1 MFEKKRVQILYFLAF
16 LLPILSWV
24 ICCVKMGIY
33 PFGSRSI
40 MTGDIT
46 YQFIDYLSYFKSIII
61 GNNDFKYTFSK
72 TMGGDMAGFSAYYL
86 ASPFNYFLL
95 LFSDKN
101 LPIGFLIMI
110 IIKSGLMGLSFF
122 HFLSK
127 RFGLKTEA
135 LIFSTTYALMGYIV
149 IYYQLYAY
157 FDILILLPLIT
168 LGIYSI
174 YENPEKKLLYISML
188 FSAVLI
194 NYYVGW
200 MVCIFCVLFFG
211 YISFINGIK
220 KDSTI
225 AFIISSAIAGL
236 LSAFNLIS
244 ALLSMRGEKDNFNF
258 GIYRNFRMIDLFSR
272 FYPNSFKGNISNCLP
287 NVYCGLLLLI
297 LLLVY
302 FLNSN
307 IKRKEKIASGL
318 FLLFIIGNL
327 YISLLNVIWHGLN
340 QPIGFP
346 YRYSF
351 IVSFMIIL
359 LSYKGLISMKQG
371 KKNIVTIIVF
381 NIFFFGYSVLLW
393 IKGSEVLNKKE
404 IIISYIIVVVIS
416 ILIVLYSTAK
426 IEIKYL
432 LGILFLIQFV
442 ELTINQANVFNY
454 FDLADINEYQE
465 YVETVGS
472 MIEGIKVDDPSFY
485 RIEKYFRRSHN
496 DAMQFQYNG
505 LSHYSSCEKKEYIKY
520 MGKLGFR
527 DNGNWSF
534 YDSGSTTFVD
544 CLFGIKYILSQYN
557 TTGKPY
563 ERIYKGEEYHIFK
576 NGYALPLLFTADK
589 NVEDLDYNL
598 VKDTFKF
605 QNEIADSVNGKTNN
619 IFIPIEGINKT
630 LHNLTEEVVDDTHI
644 YRKKVDSEE
653 AYIEYEIPLN
663 EKIAEC
669 YFSAPTTQK
678 AEIWIDGYYD
688 KDYFSQYSWN
698 IYDLGTIRKHQDTTV
713 LDLKLNDQELS
724 VSGEY
729 FYYEDFDAIDKWYQ
743 DVISTDTKI
752 EKISSSHLAG
762 SINAKEDKTYVL
774 SIPYDEAWNIYIDGK
789 KITNKKVLG
798 IFLAADIS
806 SGSHNIELIYKPAGK
821 TIGRIISFIVFA
833 IFMVVIL
840 KEKYYILCIKNF
852 FKKNKKKC

>member
-16 LLPILSWV
+16 LLPVLSWV

-33 PFGSRSI
+33 PFGSKSI

-404 IIISYIIVVVIS
+404 IIISYVIVVVIS

-472 MIEGIKVDDPSFY
+472 MIEGIKADDPSFY

-713 LDLKLNDQELS
+713 LDLKLNGQELS

-774 SIPYDEAWNIYIDGK
+774 SIPYDEAWNIYVDGK
-789 KITNKKVLG
+789 KIENKKVLG
-798 IFLAADIS
+798 IFLAADIN

-821 TIGRIISFIVFA
+821 TIGLIISLIAFA